1 MGHATGSN
9 HQSGV
14 ATSKLTTAASWTALV
29 SAATPDRGSIGSG
42 GNGEPFPAVGVLLD
56 LVHEGQVWLSNP
68 Q

>member
-29 SAATPDRGSIGSG
+29 AATPDRGSIGSG
-42 GNGEPFPAVGVLLD
+42 GNGEPLPAVGVLLD
-56 LVHEGQVWLSNP
+56 LVHEGQVRLSNP